1 MTLFA
6 ACRVL
11 FSKSME
17 IVSDAVYQ
25 EAVRLF
31 DEPYLAQ
38 LIVAIVTINAWN
50 RIAVAT
56 RLLP

>member
-1 MTLFA
+1 
-6 ACRVL
+6 
-11 FSKSME
+11 ME